1 MGNEAHKDKVTL
13 IARKR
18 NANESGS
25 FDESARLIN
34 FISFSDLCKSPFL
47 FLMKLICSGTFKKK
61 KKKKNS
67 LAYGCIFLQS
77 VTRPNLVE

>member
-13 IARKR
+13 IARKW

-34 FISFSDLCKSPFL
+34 SISFSDLCKSPFL
-47 FLMKLICSGTFKKK
+47 FLMKLICSCTFKKK
-61 KKKKNS
+61 KKKKKLIGIWLHFS
-67 LAYGCIFLQS
+67 SICDKAQFS
-77 VTRPNLVE
+77 